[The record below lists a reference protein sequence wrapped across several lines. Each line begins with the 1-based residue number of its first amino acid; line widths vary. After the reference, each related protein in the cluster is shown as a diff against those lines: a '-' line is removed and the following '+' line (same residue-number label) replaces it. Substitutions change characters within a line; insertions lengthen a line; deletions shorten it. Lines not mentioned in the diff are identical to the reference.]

1 MGPKIFENE
10 KDLNTPSHQQTKEV
24 KDFMWRYSR
33 NNFIGRIPN
42 MIENLQGL
50 QALNLSNNNLNGR
63 IASLLANITYLDLLD
78 VSMNI
83 LSGETPPGLLQLT
96 FL

>member
-1 MGPKIFENE
+1 
-10 KDLNTPSHQQTKEV
+10 
-24 KDFMWRYSR
+24 
-33 NNFIGRIPN
+33 